1 MNFNNSKQSKIKNMD
16 NNQQTNHTYEDDDVS
31 ISLASIFRFAK
42 LAAVRVTLCVLAMI
56 LVATGTVAVWDRLH
70 TRERVA
76 QGGIE
81 FFYAE
86 IGQGLLPDGRTF
98 RANDLIT
105 IPILAQA
112 VYSAGLSQRLTNMV
126 VLESHITV
134 EAMYTAE
141 VLELRGRAAT
151 GNDEARAQALAQLAR
166 IDAPSRFSVRL
177 VSPQRLGLDRAEAV
191 RLLDEILAAFKENFT
206 AEHGLTATQFRTD
219 LFDTNLENFGFI
231 DHYIRFRL
239 ELRALSSY
247 LTMRAGQNPNFRSR
261 EGASFSDLAMMNDV
275 NQALATFGGFIW
287 DNHVIKDSEAEM
299 ARLNRRLIQ
308 LGEDIA
314 DLELRKTHLE
324 DIIEIIGPDIT
335 ITHGT
340 GGVTVEQS
348 SVSPEQMPFIRELN
362 AVNATIALRE
372 FEEGIL
378 DRFVKHF
385 ENATDSSTTDIDD
398 ATEHLNTF
406 SQDATKFANRINSV
420 LEEYEVRR
428 GDLVRTIVP
437 VTHVTVVNR
446 SIMHYLMFY
455 AAMIFVG
462 IAAGTAVTQFKII
475 KAKRK
480 FDTNNTPVEQ

>member
-1 MNFNNSKQSKIKNMD
+1 MD

-98 RANDLIT
+98 RTGDLIT
-105 IPILAQA
+105 IPTLKQA
-112 VYSAGLSQRLTNMV
+112 VYSAGLSQRLTDMV
-126 VLESHITV
+126 ALESHIAV

-141 VLELRGRAAT
+141 VLELRERAAT
-151 GNDEARAQALAQLAR
+151 GNDEARAQALAQLAG

-177 VSPQRLGLDRAEAV
+177 VSPQRLGLDRVESV
-191 RLLDEILAAFKENFT
+191 RLLDEILVALKENFA
-206 AEHGLTATQFRTD
+206 AEYGMAETQFAND

-239 ELRALSSY
+239 EFRAISLY
-247 LTMRAGQNPNFRSR
+247 LTMRADQSPNFRSR
-261 EGASFSDLAMMNDV
+261 DGVSFSDLAMMANAVDSS
-275 NQALATFGGFIW
+275 TFGGFVW
-287 DNHVIKDSEAEM
+287 DNQVVVDYTMEL
-299 ARLNRRLIQ
+299 ARLGSRFRALEGAISVLEEERHQIEILRGTTTTQLPDGATVTMINPATPEQVREISILNRRLSRYRYERAI
-308 LGEDIA
+308 LV
-314 DLELRKTHLE
+314 
-324 DIIEIIGPDIT
+324 DIIGGIVRDINGEYKIGV
-335 ITHGT
+335 G
-340 GGVTVEQS
+340 
-348 SVSPEQMPFIRELN
+348 
-362 AVNATIALRE
+362 
-372 FEEGIL
+372 
-378 DRFVKHF
+378 HF
-385 ENATDSSTTDIDD
+385 ENVTANSSSTDIAR
-398 ATEHLNTF
+398 ATELLNAF
-406 SQDATKFANRINSV
+406 SQEATELVGRINSIF
-420 LEEYEVRR
+420 EEYGSRS

-455 AAMIFVG
+455 VAMIFVG
-462 IAAGTAVTQFKII
+462 IAAGAAVTQFKII

-480 FDTNNTPVEQ
+480 SDTMSISAE